1 MDAWMVI
8 SACGCLM
15 AGSGSSTEGFEPINP
30 GMRQREQSSAK
41 ELAFVYIGVWAAGG
55 TMLAAALANGTP
67 EVQLAG
73 VATCGLI
80 AAVIGWSVS
89 QSRRSSHRLQAITAR
104 RKTDTP

>member
-1 MDAWMVI
+1 MRMPY
-8 SACGCLM
+8 GCVGLVNRRFR
-15 AGSGSSTEGFEPINP
+15 TDKPD
-30 GMRQREQSSAK
+30 MRQPEQNSTR

-55 TMLAAALANGTP
+55 TLLAAALAGGTP

-89 QSRRSSHRLQAITAR
+89 QNRRSSQRLQAIRAR
-104 RKTDTP
+104 RGSDKQ

>member
-8 SACGCLM
+8 SACGCLI
-15 AGSGSSTEGFEPINP
+15 AVSGSSTEGFEPINP
-30 GMRQREQSSAK
+30 DMRQPEQKSTR

-55 TMLAAALANGTP
+55 TLLAAALAGGTP

-89 QSRRSSHRLQAITAR
+89 QNRRSSQRLQAIIAR
-104 RKTDTP
+104 RKIDTP